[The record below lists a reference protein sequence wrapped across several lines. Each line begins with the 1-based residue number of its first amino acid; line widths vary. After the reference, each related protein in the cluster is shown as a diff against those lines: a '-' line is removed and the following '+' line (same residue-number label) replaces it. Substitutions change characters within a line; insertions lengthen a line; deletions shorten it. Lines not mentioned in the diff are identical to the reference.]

1 MNESLTEHQ
10 AANEANCVSALE
22 FLKIANKTL
31 QRTGNSAAFLFSL
44 NKKTDSNSSFSFR
57 QIFSLLGGGGG
68 GYSLTFYTGRLRPKG
83 PTPYPLIKHFWQRR
97 YPLSYLIALLLV
109 LFTD

>member
-1 MNESLTEHQ
+1 MNGSLTEHQ

-31 QRTGNSAAFLFSL
+31 QRTGNSAAFLFGL
-44 NKKTDSNSSFSFR
+44 NKKTDANSNFSR
-57 QIFSLLGGGGG
+57 QIFSPWGV
-68 GYSLTFYTGRLRPKG
+68 LTNVLYREASPKG
-83 PTPYPLIKHFWQRR
+83 PTPYSLIKHFWQRR
-97 YPLSYLIALLLV
+97 YPLSYLIAQLV